1 MAGQRAQNILNEDSK
16 CVWSDLVSMGKPTA
30 VLFWLGLRA
39 GEAAELWPWF
49 QVSLLELL
57 IRVADEKVR

>member
-1 MAGQRAQNILNEDSK
+1 
-16 CVWSDLVSMGKPTA
+16 MGKPTA